1 MTEQNSLDF
10 RARLLAHLSASLKAK
25 WGTGTEAYESVKTC
39 KKRLILERP
48 RYLIRTERLAIGI
61 ECDNEKPTCSPHVTG
76 KKESNGTCDL
86 SDLLDYIRSG
96 ESVSTKALR
105 GEL

>member
-10 RARLLAHLSASLKAK
+10 QVRLLAHLSASLKAN
-25 WGTGTEAYESVKTC
+25 WGTGTEAYDSVKTC

-61 ECDNEKPTCSPHVTG
+61 ECDNEKPTCSPYVTG
-76 KKESNGTCDL
+76 EKGRNGTCPL
-86 SDLLDYIRSG
+86 NKSKRF
-96 ESVSTKALR
+96 E
-105 GEL
+105 